1 MCLHQDR
8 GQRMRQMDSLMPT
21 LKDLYKQGRMTWT
34 EQGKGWI
41 GRPEEVLGA
50 LATDGFHEFRREMA
64 ASPKGRRVTEDA
76 WDGVNLQTR
85 SVASVTWTTRPSP
98 GPPVV
103 FIEIDGDFIT
113 CPAPT
118 SVERQEGA

>member
-21 LKDLYKQGRMTWT
+21 LNDLYKRGRMTWT

-50 LATDGFHEFRREMA
+50 LATDGFYECQRERA
-64 ASPKGRRVTEDA
+64 AIPIGRRPA
-76 WDGVNLQTR
+76 ARRRPGKSPSR
-85 SVASVTWTTRPSP
+85 RISSPSP
-98 GPPVV
+98 SLQQLPHADIARKGP
-103 FIEIDGDFIT
+103 
-113 CPAPT
+113 A
-118 SVERQEGA
+118 

>member
-8 GQRMRQMDSLMPT
+8 GPRMRQMDSLMPT

-64 ASPKGRRVTEDA
+64 ASPKGRRATEGA
-76 WDGVNLQTR
+76 WGGVNLHTR
-85 SVASVTWTTRPSP
+85 SVASVRWTARSTPE
-98 GPPVV
+98 PPVV

-118 SVERQEGA
+118 SAER

>member
-8 GQRMRQMDSLMPT
+8 GERVRRMDGLMPT
-21 LKDLYKQGRMTWT
+21 LNNLYKRGRMTWT
-34 EQGKGWI
+34 ERGKGWI

-64 ASPKGRRVTEDA
+64 ASPKGRRATEGA
-76 WDGVNLQTR
+76 WDGVNLQTK
-85 SVASVTWTTRPSP
+85 SVASVTWTTRPTP
-98 GPPVV
+98 EPPVV

-118 SVERQEGA
+118 SFER

>member
-1 MCLHQDR
+1 MCLQQDR

-21 LKDLYKQGRMTWT
+21 LRDLYKHGRMTWT
-34 EQGKGWI
+34 EQGNGWI
-41 GRPEEVLGA
+41 GRPEAVLGA
-50 LATDGFHEFRREMA
+50 LATDGFHEFGRELA
-64 ASPKGRRVTEDA
+64 ASPKGRRATEGA

-85 SVASVTWTTRPSP
+85 SVASVTWTARRAPE
-98 GPPVV
+98 PPVV

-118 SVERQEGA
+118 SAER

>member
-21 LKDLYKQGRMTWT
+21 LNDLYKRGRMTWT

-50 LATDGFHEFRREMA
+50 LATDGFYECHRERP
-64 ASPKGRRVTEDA
+64 ASPRMTAEKTTMLISTSISEKPDRVS
-76 WDGVNLQTR
+76 G
-85 SVASVTWTTRPSP
+85 
-98 GPPVV
+98 
-103 FIEIDGDFIT
+103 
-113 CPAPT
+113 
-118 SVERQEGA
+118 